1 MPGSGSNLLHC
12 PSGSQYQVTLGN
24 LANLSCAN
32 WTTQTNKVLQAPLFF
47 LDSDLAAATSA
58 AWPSSRGSGR
68 ARELSSGQSGH
79 R

>member
-47 LDSDLAAATSA
+47 LDSDFGGGNIGGMALVARLRTS
-58 AWPSSRGSGR
+58 P
-68 ARELSSGQSGH
+68 
-79 R
+79 